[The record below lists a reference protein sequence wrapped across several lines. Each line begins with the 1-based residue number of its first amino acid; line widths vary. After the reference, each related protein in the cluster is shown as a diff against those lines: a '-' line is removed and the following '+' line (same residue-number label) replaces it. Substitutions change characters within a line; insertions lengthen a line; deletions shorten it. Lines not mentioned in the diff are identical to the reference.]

1 METFLEQ
8 HNLVDGESSVSF
20 IALLTAAWLA
30 QLVWHQTAETEVVG
44 SNPGQTTN
52 QVLKITGK
60 IMLAV
65 HLQTCLSS
73 DDCIIG
79 R

>member
-1 METFLEQ
+1 MEIFLEQ
-8 HNLVDGESSVSF
+8 HNLVDGQILVSL
-20 IALLTAAWLA
+20 IALLIAAWLA

-44 SNPGQTTN
+44 SNPGQTN

-73 DDCIIG
+73 GDRAI
-79 R
+79 RR